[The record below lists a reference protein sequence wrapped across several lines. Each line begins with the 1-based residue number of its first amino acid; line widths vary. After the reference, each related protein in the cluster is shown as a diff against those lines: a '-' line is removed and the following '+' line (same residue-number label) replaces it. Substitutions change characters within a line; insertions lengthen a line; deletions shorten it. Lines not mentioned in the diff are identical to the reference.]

1 MLPGFSFGRLN
12 SPDGDARR
20 GSSIG
25 CLAIIKLVME
35 LRAPDFPTYQGN
47 GADKCW
53 NLPTCWGF
61 DLLPNQESAMNDAP
75 TPLKTDNSGGLTI
88 QRMLFEPNLSINGA
102 ISEQTLSFFLNRL
115 ESIRMGSD
123 DLIMELNTNGGD
135 ADVARR
141 IALEIRLFAKH
152 SGRRLACIGKSAIY
166 SAGVTIL
173 AAFPRHARYLTHDAV
188 LLVHER
194 RLQSSL
200 ELNGPIKACL
210 QIAREQVALLETA
223 ERLETESFEELVA
236 GSHMTLGELQSQLV
250 SNCYM
255 TASEALKKGIIAE
268 ILS

>member
-1 MLPGFSFGRLN
+1 MTVGTFRQ
-12 SPDGDARR
+12 AA
-20 GSSIG
+20 GSSVTRT
-25 CLAIIKLVME
+25 KEHVMMDSP
-35 LRAPDFPTYQGN
+35 APSSTGDNGN
-47 GADKCW
+47 ITTK
-53 NLPTCWGF
+53 
-61 DLLPNQESAMNDAP
+61 
-75 TPLKTDNSGGLTI
+75 
-88 QRMLFEPNLSINGA
+88 RMLFEPNLSINGA

-115 ESIRMGSD
+115 ESIRMASD

-141 IALEIRLFAKH
+141 IALEIRLFAEH
-152 SGRRLACIGKSAIY
+152 SGRRLACIGKSAVY